1 MEEGTAGI
9 IFSLVTCSLIM
20 LIGIPGNCLI
30 IRVFWLKKRKTSTRI
45 LILSLAWVD
54 LASCFMLANR
64 IAVFTITLAG
74 GTTPYILRLF
84 DFLLVTAISTSVSL
98 TAVIAFD
105 RYDSVCRPNRRLL
118 NEKRAKGAF
127 ICTVVYSVILGIPHL
142 TYVIGVKIETIVIL
156 AFQIFCYIVALTMVV
171 VCYLKVYS
179 TIRNHVRVGT
189 WRTHSIEKLKPL
201 SDKQR
206 SNDLELERGTAPV
219 TPSAIPSGSDKT
231 EADSIPESRLM
242 KQGHS
247 GPNADRELIDAISTT
262 VTRRDPHPRRNVER
276 GRSNRNPSTT
286 RRRGADVQSKTTRM
300 LLLTSVVFLVL
311 WLPYWIYV
319 TFRYAH
325 YLNAELVNDGFY
337 GFFKSLS
344 TVVYIN
350 NAINPFL
357 YGLANQRFRQDCKD
371 ELKKCL

>member
-84 DFLLVTAISTSVSL
+84 DFLLVTAVSTSVSL

-156 AFQIFCYIVALTMVV
+156 AFQIFCYIVALTIVV
-171 VCYLKVYS
+171 ICYLKVYS

-189 WRTHSIEKLKPL
+189 WRTHSRDKLKPL
-201 SDKQR
+201 SG
-206 SNDLELERGTAPV
+206 RGTAPV
-219 TPSAIPSGSDKT
+219 APSAIPSGS
-231 EADSIPESRLM
+231 EAESIPGSMLM

-247 GPNADRELIDAISTT
+247 GPSADRELIDAISTT
-262 VTRRDPHPRRNVER
+262 VTRRDPQPRRNVER
-276 GRSNRNPSTT
+276 GRSNRNPSPT
-286 RRRGADVQSKTTRM
+286 RRWGAAVQSKTTRM

-337 GFFKSLS
+337 GFFKSFS

-350 NAINPFL
+350 SAINPFL